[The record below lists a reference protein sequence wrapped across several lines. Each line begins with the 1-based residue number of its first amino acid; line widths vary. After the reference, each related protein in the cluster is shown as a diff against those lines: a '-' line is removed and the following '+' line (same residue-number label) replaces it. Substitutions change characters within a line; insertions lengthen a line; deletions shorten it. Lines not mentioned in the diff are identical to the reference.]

1 MDRKFSKKEKK
12 NPIRDKTKSRKPI
25 RHKTKSRKS
34 IRHKTKS
41 RKPIRLKTKSRKP
54 IRLKTK
60 SRRRKIGGD
69 KKAYKE
75 VEEEVNAIASV
86 FYQRPRKKE
95 NFTKVLGML
104 EDLTTNPHESC
115 RKIWSRA
122 VLLARYDVD
131 CEKEK
136 EIQYMI
142 AWVLARD
149 MLVANETRMNMIEK
163 GKDIQPLF
171 DENEVTR
178 LKNTITKLEGRGMV
192 DGKVFSGVG
201 KIDRKEKHK
210 LYGTHEGDVWLL
222 EKDKRWK
229 EDLLYM
235 EILELIKSNHKY
247 YLKNWLESRM
257 MEKDLRWMNEEDVKK
272 HIGSKKRYGE
282 EVGNPVVELGL
293 ERIVLD
299 SLETKNS
306 TLEEKDEYSIELEEK
321 IEDKEERKK
330 WEGSPLGF
338 WREVV
343 EKGGQD
349 QRSNNGYLVQLRSIY
364 NDAVR
369 EYFKITYPILPPPR

>member
-69 KKAYKE
+69 KNAYKE

-163 GKDIQPLF
+163 G
-171 DENEVTR
+171 
-178 LKNTITKLEGRGMV
+178 
-192 DGKVFSGVG
+192 
-201 KIDRKEKHK
+201 
-210 LYGTHEGDVWLL
+210 
-222 EKDKRWK
+222 
-229 EDLLYM
+229 
-235 EILELIKSNHKY
+235 
-247 YLKNWLESRM
+247 
-257 MEKDLRWMNEEDVKK
+257 
-272 HIGSKKRYGE
+272 
-282 EVGNPVVELGL
+282 
-293 ERIVLD
+293 
-299 SLETKNS
+299 
-306 TLEEKDEYSIELEEK
+306 
-321 IEDKEERKK
+321 
-330 WEGSPLGF
+330 
-338 WREVV
+338 
-343 EKGGQD
+343 
-349 QRSNNGYLVQLRSIY
+349 
-364 NDAVR
+364 
-369 EYFKITYPILPPPR
+369 